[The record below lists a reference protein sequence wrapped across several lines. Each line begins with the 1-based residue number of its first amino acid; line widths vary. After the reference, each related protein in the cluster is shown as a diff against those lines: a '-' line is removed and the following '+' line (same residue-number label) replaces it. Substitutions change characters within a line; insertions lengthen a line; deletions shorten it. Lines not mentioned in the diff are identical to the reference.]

1 MLVSNDGKSLTH
13 ALHLATQAKELSDC
27 YEHRELGYNYR
38 LSNVSAAIG
47 VGQLEKLDELIELK
61 QGIWNRYNRAFRRY
75 EEYGVGMVQIPTRMT
90 SNYWLSVLLL
100 GNKSRTT
107 PTDIVRSLRSKSIEA
122 RHIWKP
128 LHTQE
133 LWKGADFVKTSLTP
147 CSDWFFEHGVCLPT
161 DVNMTEEDQEYVIDA
176 VGSAIDWS
184 IRLYY
189 QQGY

>member
-13 ALHLATQAKELSDC
+13 ALRLATQAKEKSDF

-47 VGQLEKLDELIELK
+47 VGQLEKLNELIELK
-61 QGIWNRYNRAFRRY
+61 QGIWSRYNRAFKRY
-75 EEYGVGMVQIPTRMT
+75 EEYGVGMVQVPTWMT

-100 GNKSRTT
+100 GDKSRTT
-107 PTDIVRSLRSKSIEA
+107 PTDIVRSLRSKNIEA

-133 LWKGADFVKTSLTP
+133 LWKSTDFVKASLTTY
-147 CSDWFFEHGVCLPT
+147 SDWFFEHGVCLPS
-161 DVNMTEEDQEYVIDA
+161 DVNMTEEEQEYVIDA
-176 VGSAIDWS
+176 VSSAIDWS